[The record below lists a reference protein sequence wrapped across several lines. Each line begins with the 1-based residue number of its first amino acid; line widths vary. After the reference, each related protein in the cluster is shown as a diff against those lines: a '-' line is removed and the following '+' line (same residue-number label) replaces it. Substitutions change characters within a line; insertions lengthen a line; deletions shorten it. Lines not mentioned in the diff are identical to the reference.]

1 MDENNFQKSCNIPH
15 YIVYLHQISSE
26 KCQAWHK
33 SEVISAYMRIERNII
48 NKFKNVKKIFRT
60 KYATYK
66 LHISFLM
73 FIFAAEW
80 YL

>member
-48 NKFKNVKKIFRT
+48 NKFKNVKNFSERNKQHISCIFRSE
-60 KYATYK
+60 K
-66 LHISFLM
+66 
-73 FIFAAEW
+73 FIFAAEL

>member
-48 NKFKNVKKIFRT
+48 NKFKNVKNFSERNMQPISCIFRSE
-60 KYATYK
+60 K
-66 LHISFLM
+66 
-73 FIFAAEW
+73 FIFAAEL

>member
-48 NKFKNVKKIFRT
+48 NK
-60 KYATYK
+60 
-66 LHISFLM
+66 
-73 FIFAAEW
+73 
-80 YL
+80 